1 MHPDLLKVTSQ
12 LEAAQAEV
20 HGLAQSV
27 DDATWVARPAP
38 ESWSISECVAHLALT
53 TEAFLP
59 MMREQLQ
66 RPEARGR
73 AAPARMRRGP
83 LAWVLCR
90 SLEPPVRS
98 RYPTT
103 AAFVPD
109 ATMPKEAAL
118 GEFDHSQDALL
129 ATIRLGDGA
138 DLTQIRLTSPFDA
151 RLHYSFFSALHIIAA
166 HQRRHLWQ
174 ANRARERLVTTR

>member
-1 MHPDLLKVTSQ
+1 MHPDLSTVTSQ

-20 HGLAQSV
+20 HRLAQAV

-38 ESWSISECVAHLALT
+38 ESWSISECIAHLTLT

-59 MMREQLQ
+59 MMRERLQ

-73 AAPARMRRGP
+73 AAPARMRRGL

-109 ATMPKEAAL
+109 AATPKEATL
-118 GEFDHSQDALL
+118 RDFDHSQEALL
-129 ATIRLGDGA
+129 ATIRLGDGV
-138 DLTQIRLTSPFDA
+138 DLTRIRLTSPFDA
-151 RLHYSFFSALHIIAA
+151 RLHYSLFSALHITAA

-174 ANRARERLVTTR
+174 AKRARERLATTR

>member
-1 MHPDLLKVTSQ
+1 MHPDLSTVTSQ
-12 LEAAQAEV
+12 LKATQAEA
-20 HGLAQSV
+20 HRLAESV
-27 DDATWVARPAP
+27 NEASWVARPAP
-38 ESWSISECVAHLALT
+38 ESWSMSECIAHLTLT

-59 MMREQLQ
+59 MMHEQLQ
-66 RPEARGR
+66 RPEARAR
-73 AAPARMRRGP
+73 AAPARMRRGL

-109 ATMPKEAAL
+109 FATTKEAAL
-118 GEFDHSQDALL
+118 RDFDQSQDALL
-129 ATIRLGDGA
+129 ATIRLGDGV
-138 DLTQIRLTSPFDA
+138 DLTRIQLTSPFDA
-151 RLHYSFFSALHIIAA
+151 RLHYSLFSALHITAA

-174 ANRARERLVTTR
+174 ANRARGRLATTR